1 MNPDPL
7 ELSRISQESW
17 VDRVRYFE
25 TTDSTNNRALEH
37 AEASEESFVELFLA
51 EQQTDGRGRGSNTW
65 WSGPGAL
72 TWSLLSRP
80 LDVPIAHLPQVSLSI
95 GAAICDAVEHFV
107 PGDVTLKWPNDV
119 YLNGRKV
126 AGILIERASDPG
138 LRVVIGVGLNV
149 NNSVKDAPA
158 ELHDL
163 AIAMTDAVGH
173 PGQLFDRSAVL
184 IECLRQI
191 EQYFDR
197 FLAEDATLSAVWRAR
212 SLLTGRQVRIET
224 AKGETVGYCEGLAD
238 DGALVLQTDSG
249 TQKCYGGVVT
259 EFV

>member
-7 ELSRISQESW
+7 ELSRISHETW
-17 VDRVRYFE
+17 VDRVHYFE
-25 TTDSTNNRALEH
+25 STDSTNNRALEH
-37 AEASEESFVELFLA
+37 AEASRDSLVELFVA
-51 EQQTDGRGRGSNTW
+51 EKQTVGRGRGSNTW

-95 GAAICDAVEHFV
+95 GAAICDAVDHFV
-107 PGDVTLKWPNDV
+107 AGDVTLKWPNDV

-126 AGILIERASDPG
+126 AGILIERVGDPG

-149 NNSVKDAPA
+149 NNSVGAAPT
-158 ELHDL
+158 ELQDT
-163 AIAMTDAVGH
+163 AIAMTDVVGH
-173 PGQLFDRSAVL
+173 AGQVFDRSAVL

-197 FLAEDATLSAVWRAR
+197 FLAQDSTLAATWRAR
-212 SLLTGRQVRIET
+212 SLLTGRQVRLAT
-224 AKGETVGYCEGLAD
+224 GKGETVGYCEGLAD
-238 DGALVLQTDSG
+238 DGALVLQTDTG
-249 TQKCYGGVVT
+249 QQKCYGGVVT
-259 EFV
+259 EFD